1 MGTRNEGRKV
11 LLAKKGVLIMK
22 KLARDVMNYLYG
34 MALIGLMVLW
44 LLFHFEIIL
53 KIRYPLG
60 Y

>member
-1 MGTRNEGRKV
+1 MGTRNEGREV